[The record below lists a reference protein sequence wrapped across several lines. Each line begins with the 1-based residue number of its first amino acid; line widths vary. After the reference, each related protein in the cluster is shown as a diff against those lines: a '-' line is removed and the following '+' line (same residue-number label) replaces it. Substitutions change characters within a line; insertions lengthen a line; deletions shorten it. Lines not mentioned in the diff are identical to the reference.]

1 MGERQVKT
9 RLALEKIALL
19 EKLEATADD
28 IEAEY
33 KKLADQY
40 SMEIEKVKEALSAD
54 NLTTDIVLR
63 KAIDFVKAHAAI
75 TEKTADEAEAEEK
88 KPAKKAPAKKST
100 KTAAKTAVK
109 KEKADG
115 EAEAEEAPK
124 PKRTRKTKAEKEA
137 EAAAE
142 AKEENK

>member
-75 TEKTADEAEAEEK
+75 TEKTADESEAEEK
-88 KPAKKAPAKKST
+88 KPAKKST